1 MFKSVIIWLRKP
13 NKSTLEQWIEA
24 AVIILPIA
32 FVIRTWGY
40 GLYQVPSESMETTML
55 VGERFL
61 ADKFTVWF
69 KSVKHGDIISFN
81 EPQYPYSQNPV
92 LNIWQRYFWGP
103 SNWTKRVIGVPGDH
117 VQGKIEEG
125 KPVVYRNGVK
135 LYEPYLNKYPL
146 IMLWT
151 PFVPTTEDLYTGNYN
166 VRLCS
171 YDPAKPYDKQPFN
184 SFDSAMIVKTNGEP
198 VIKYPQT
205 PLEDRKDVFDVQLG
219 ENQYWV
225 MGDNRLGSTDSRI
238 WGPLDGKLIHGKII
252 FRIFSFDAYPPWSF
266 FIFDQNWTLLDLIVH
281 PISFWSKVRWS
292 RCFQWVS

>member
-1 MFKSVIIWLRKP
+1 MFKSVTNWFKKP

-24 AVIILPIA
+24 AVIILPLA
-32 FVIRTWGY
+32 FALRTWGY

-69 KSVKHGDIISFN
+69 KSVKQGDIISFN
-81 EPQYPYSQNPV
+81 EPLYPYSQNPV

-117 VQGKIEEG
+117 VQGKIEDG

-146 IMLWT
+146 IMLWNN
-151 PFVPTTEDLYTGNYN
+151 FVPTTQDLYIGNYS

-184 SFDSAMIVKTNGEP
+184 NFDPAMIVKPNGEP
-198 VIKYPQT
+198 VIKFPQT
-205 PLEDRKDVFDVQLG
+205 SLEDGKDVFDMQLG

-225 MGDNRLGSTDSRI
+225 MGDNRLGSSDSRI
-238 WGPLDGKLIHGKII
+238 WGPLDGRLIHGKII

-266 FIFDQNWTLLDLIVH
+266 FIFDQNWTVIDLLLH

-292 RCFQWVS
+292 RCFQWMS